1 MSDDESMM
9 MNIITIIKDE
19 EKNERRQPTVSKTG
33 ESVNYGYHPI
43 IDFFR
48 CDINMV
54 VMKTTMVM
62 VLIIVMIRI
71 MSRMIMS

>member
-1 MSDDESMM
+1 M
-9 MNIITIIKDE
+9 
-19 EKNERRQPTVSKTG
+19 SKTG

-48 CDINMV
+48 FDVNMM
-54 VMKTTMVM
+54 VMKTSMIM
-62 VLIIVMIRI
+62 IMIIVMIRI